1 MIVHLKSR
9 PLRTR
14 LQHFKSVAHSKIQL
28 HLKSLIPG
36 SLLEKSFP
44 SIGRI
49 ADVVWE
55 EKKIV
60 FEIQCSPI
68 SKEEAQSRCQD
79 YESLGYTPVWILYS
93 KRFNRK
99 KLSKA
104 EKFLRTRVCF
114 FADGFKIYDQ
124 FEVIQE
130 RKRLFLGPPLSVE
143 LHKPLLPAPSLENPI
158 LAISERSWPISFEGD
173 LLDRVSKGE
182 LEGLK
187 TLELQFQKKLKNPL
201 WKRLYKEW
209 LYFLLSRLSD

>member
-9 PLRTR
+9 PLTTR
-14 LQHFKSVAHSKIQL
+14 LQHFKSVAHLKIQL

-68 SKEEAQSRCQD
+68 SKEEVQSRCQD

-93 KRFNRK
+93 QRFNRK
-99 KLSKA
+99 KLSET
-104 EKFLRTRVCF
+104 EKFLRKRVCF

-124 FEVIQE
+124 FEVIQG
-130 RKRLFLGPPLSVE
+130 RKRLFRGLPLPVE
-143 LHKPLLPAPSLENPI
+143 LHKPLLPALSLENPI

-182 LEGLK
+182 LEDLK
-187 TLELQFQKKLKNPL
+187 SLEFHFQKKLKNPL
-201 WKRLYKEW
+201 WKRFYKEW